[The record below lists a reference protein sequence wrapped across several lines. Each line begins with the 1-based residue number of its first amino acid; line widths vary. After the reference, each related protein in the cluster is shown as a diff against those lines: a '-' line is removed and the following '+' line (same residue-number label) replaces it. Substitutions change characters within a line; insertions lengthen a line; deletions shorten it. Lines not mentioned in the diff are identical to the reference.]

1 MGAQKNKNIEAI
13 YPLSPLQQGML
24 FHYVYNPESA
34 TYFEQFS
41 VKLQGDL
48 DVSTF
53 KEAWQTVVQRHGTLR
68 TSFVWKKLDRMLQVV
83 QRHVDIPFV
92 ELDWRGMSEEDQKQ
106 RLQQYAADDRKKG
119 FQLNK
124 APLLRFHL
132 IRLRDDLYQ
141 FIWSFHHLLADGWS
155 MPIILKE
162 AFLIYESKRAG
173 RPVQLPAVRPY
184 RDYINWL
191 QAQDVSKAQEYWRHL
206 LGDYAPVSLPII
218 HSEKNETPGERAHEI
233 FELSREISD
242 RLQQTARQFQVTV
255 NTFVQAAWG
264 LLLSRYLRQNDV
276 VFGATFSGRPPQLKG
291 VENMV
296 GMFINT
302 LPVRVR
308 FHREQTI
315 DKILKTLQ
323 KQAADTRDVEYTP
336 LVDIQGWID
345 LPRDVP
351 LFDTI
356 VVFENYPVDSSM
368 QSLPGSIRF
377 SDISSYERSNYPLS
391 LIATFKGQLSVKLAY
406 DAARV
411 EAKQVRVLADQLR
424 AVLTF
429 MAEHP
434 QAKVDALPFTNEEE
448 RRTVLYEW
456 NKATLPY
463 EGHLCLHQKFEQTAE
478 DFPQRTALVFKDTTL
493 SFAELNRRANQIAHY
508 LIDKGVKP
516 ETPVGLCLERSAE
529 MIIGLLAILKAGG
542 VYVPMDPNYPQER
555 IRFITRDTGMKIALT
570 LSRNQ
575 SALTDSGIETL
586 ALDASPSP
594 FADLSEENPN
604 VVLTSDNAA
613 YIIYTSGST
622 GRPKGVV
629 VTHRSVMNLAA
640 NLKHLIYDPL
650 GKESVR
656 ISLNAPIVFDASMQ
670 RIVMMLHGHEL
681 HIIPEEIRGDGAAM
695 VRFFRQN
702 KIESADGV
710 PSQLKLMLEAGLLDK
725 GQAKPKVF
733 TTGGEALDADLWQKL
748 YRQNEITFFNMY
760 GPTECTVDAS
770 ITKVQTAGSRPTIGR
785 ALANTRFYVL
795 DEHLQP
801 VPLGAPGELCVG
813 GAGLARGYLNRP
825 DLTAL
830 AFVPDPFA
838 EEAGARMY
846 RTGDLVRWR
855 PDGMLEFLGRIDHQV
870 KLRGFRIELGE
881 IENALRLHPQIKD
894 AVVLLRQDDPNN
906 PFLAAYCIHQGEQ
919 TPERNEIRAFLKQH
933 LPDYMVPAAY
943 VFMESFPVT
952 ASGKIYHRAF
962 PKPQES
968 DLGGGEKIAPRTA
981 SEELLATLWKDILK
995 VKEVGATDNFFD
1007 LGGHSLLATQ
1017 LVSRV
1022 RDAFGIELPLRQI
1035 FETPVLADLALKID
1049 EMALKDQELQAPPIT
1064 PVPREGDLP
1073 LSFAQ
1078 QRLWFL
1084 DQLAPGTANY
1094 NTPSAFR
1101 LKGTLNID
1109 VLKQSIEEVVRRHEI
1124 LRTTFAQRDGD
1135 PIQIIHDSMPVDIP
1149 FSDLSGLPEEEKEAK
1164 AREIARQDALTPFD
1178 LAKGPL
1184 FRLQLLKFA
1193 ENDHLVLI
1201 NLHHIITDGWS
1212 MGVLIREIA
1221 TLYNAF
1227 AEGKPSPLPELPVQY
1242 ADYAVWQRNWLQGE
1256 VLQKQLD
1263 FWKNYIGENPPV
1275 LELPTDHPRPAMQTF
1290 NGKSLRYDLPPE
1302 LSRQVQTFSQKQG
1315 ATLFMTLLAAFQSL
1329 LRRYTR
1335 QDQILVGS
1343 PIANRTRSET
1353 EQLIGF
1359 FVNTLVFK
1367 ADFSAA
1373 DDFKSLLKQVRENT
1387 LQAYAHQDLPFE
1399 QLVEALQPERDMSH
1413 SPLFQVAFILQNAPF
1428 ERLQLKHLTV
1438 EPFQPENPTAKYDLT
1453 LYTSESDEGI
1463 VTFWEFNT
1471 DLFEEATI
1479 RRMMEHFRNLLT
1491 AVVKEPGQ
1499 KVDAIDFLTSRE
1511 KQLLFEE
1518 WNATQR
1524 DFPDN
1529 TTVHALFEALAQTQP
1544 EAPAVRY
1551 HEQEWTYAQLNA
1563 RANQLAHFLLQK
1575 GIRTDEIVGI
1585 SLPRGLDVPVAILGI
1600 LKAGGAFLNIDPT
1613 YPQERIRYMIEDSGL
1628 RFVITT
1634 ETLAQALPLGQAEAI
1649 VIEKEQQTIA
1659 AQADTNPER
1668 RVMTENLA
1676 YVIYTSGSTGKP
1688 KGTLLPHRGLC
1699 NLAKAQQRAFNITRQ
1714 SRILQFASLS
1724 FDASVWETVMALL
1737 NGATLVYTD
1746 QETLVTGQGLH
1757 SVLKEQ
1763 KITTITLPPSVLA
1776 VMPQDALPDLQTII
1790 TAGEKCTRDLV
1801 QRWGQN
1807 RQFVNA
1813 YGPTET
1819 TVCASMYQTSEDE
1832 DREPPI
1838 GKPIDN
1844 FRLYVVDEN
1853 LQAVPIGV
1861 PGELCIAGVGLARG
1875 YLNRPDLT
1883 AERFVPDPFTKEPG
1897 ARMYRSGDLVRWLPD
1912 GNLEFLGRIDH
1923 QVKVRG
1929 FRIELGEIEAVLT
1942 SHEKIRDAAVLV
1954 REDKPGEQRLVG
1966 YYVTEDGQPLA
1977 ANQLKAFLKNQ
1988 LPEYMVPTAFVHLK
2002 AMPLTPNGKVD
2013 RKALP
2018 APEFSRSDLQTEYV
2032 APRNENE
2039 EKLAAIVSELL
2050 HIEKVGVFDNFF
2062 DLGGHSLLATKFM
2075 SRIREQF
2082 NVELPLRTLFEK
2094 PTIAELA
2101 IAIDESHSDLA
2112 GESIERVERETLQL
2126 DDVLAELED
2135 LSDEEVRRLLDE
2147 EAEEDDDDKI

>member
-41 VKLQGDL
+41 VKLHGNL
-48 DVSTF
+48 HIAAF
-53 KEAWQTVVQRHGTLR
+53 KEAWQTVVQRHSALR

-83 QRHVDIPFV
+83 QRRVDIPFV
-92 ELDWRGMSEEDQKQ
+92 ELDWRGMPEEEQKQ

-132 IRLRDDLYQ
+132 IRLDDNLYQ

-162 AFLIYESKRAG
+162 AFLLYEAKRQQK
-173 RPVQLPAVRPY
+173 PLQLPPVRPY

-191 QAQDVSKAQEYWRHL
+191 QKQDLSKAKTYWKRL
-206 LGDYAPVSLPII
+206 LSDYSPLPLPFVR
-218 HSEKNETPGERAHEI
+218 SARNEAPGERSAVI
-233 FELSREISD
+233 FELSETLSE
-242 RLQQTARQFQVTV
+242 RLQQTARRFQVTV

-308 FHREQTI
+308 FNARENAEH
-315 DKILKTLQ
+315 ILKSLQ
-323 KQAADTRDVEYTP
+323 KQAAETREVEYTP
-336 LVDIQGWID
+336 LADIQGWAD
-345 LPRDVP
+345 LPRDIA

-368 QSLPGSIRF
+368 QSLPGSVRF
-377 SDISSYERSNYPLS
+377 SEISSYERSNYPLS
-391 LIATFKGQLSVKLAY
+391 LIATFKGRLSLKLAF
-406 DAARV
+406 DTART
-411 EAKQVRVLADQLR
+411 EEDQVRILADQLQS
-424 AVLTF
+424 VLTF
-429 MAEHP
+429 MVEHP
-434 QAKVDALPFTNEEE
+434 EAPVEKIPFSDRQE
-448 RRTVLYEW
+448 RDLVLHRW
-456 NKATLPY
+456 NDRTLPY
-463 EGHLCLHQKFEQTAE
+463 EEHLCLQHKFEQTA
-478 DFPQRTALVFKDTTL
+478 DAFPQRTALVFKDTAL
-493 SFAELNRRANQIAHY
+493 NFAELNRRANHVAHY
-508 LIDKGVKP
+508 LIEKGVKP

-529 MIIGLLAILKAGG
+529 MMIGLLAILKAGG
-542 VYVPMDPNYPQER
+542 AYVPMDPNYPRER
-555 IRFITRDTGMKIALT
+555 IDFIVRDTGMQLALT
-570 LSRNQ
+570 LTANRSV
-575 SALTDSGIETL
+575 LDGTGIETL
-586 ALDASPSP
+586 ALDELPSA
-594 FADLSEENPN
+594 FSSGETQNPR
-604 VVLTSDNAA
+604 VAMTSDNAA

-622 GRPKGVV
+622 GKPKGVV
-629 VTHRSVMNLAA
+629 VSHRSVMNLAA
-640 NLKHLIYDPL
+640 NLQHLIYNPL
-650 GKESVR
+650 EKEAVR

-681 HIIPEEIRGDGAAM
+681 HIIPEEIRGDGAAL
-695 VRFFRQN
+695 VRFFRRN

-710 PSQLKLMLEAGLLDK
+710 PSQLKLMLEAGLLEK

-733 TTGGEALDADLWQKL
+733 TTGGEALDENLWRTLFEEK
-748 YRQNEITFFNMY
+748 EITFFNMY

-770 ITKVQTAGSRPTIGR
+770 ITKVQTAGPRPTIGR

-795 DEHLQP
+795 DENLQP
-801 VPLGAPGELCVG
+801 VPLGAPGELCIS

-825 DLTAL
+825 ELTAQ
-830 AFVPDPFA
+830 AFVPDPFS
-838 EEAGARMY
+838 EEPGRRMY
-846 RTGDLVRWR
+846 RSGDLVRWR

-894 AVVLLRQDDPNN
+894 AVVLLRRDNADN
-906 PFLAAYCIHQGEQ
+906 PFLAAYCIPREKQAPDRGEL
-919 TPERNEIRAFLKQH
+919 RSFLKQH

-943 VFMESFPVT
+943 VFMERFPVT

-968 DLGGGEKIAPRTA
+968 DLGGAEKVQPRTA
-981 SEELLATLWKDILK
+981 AEELLATLWKDILK
-995 VKEVGATDNFFD
+995 VKNVGATDNFFD

-1022 RDAFGIELPLRQI
+1022 RDAFGVELPLRQI
-1035 FETPVLADLALKID
+1035 FETPILSDLALKI
-1049 EMALKDQELQAPPIT
+1049 EELALKDHSLQAPPIT

-1084 DQLAPGTANY
+1084 DQLTPGSANY

-1101 LKGTLNID
+1101 LKGELKLD
-1109 VLKQSIEEVVRRHEI
+1109 VLRRSIEEVVRRHEV
-1124 LRTTFAQRDGD
+1124 LRTTFEERDGD
-1135 PIQIIHDSMPVDIP
+1135 PVQIIHDSVPLDIP
-1149 FSDLSGLPEEEKEAK
+1149 LTDLSALSEKEK
-1164 AREIARQDALTPFD
+1164 EPRAREIARQDALKPFD
-1178 LAKGPL
+1178 LSKGPL
-1184 FRLQLLKFA
+1184 FRIQLLKFA

-1201 NLHHIITDGWS
+1201 NMHHIITDGWS
-1212 MGVLIREIA
+1212 MGVLIHEIA
-1221 TLYNAF
+1221 ALYNAF
-1227 AEGKPSPLPELPVQY
+1227 VQNKPSPLPELPVQY

-1275 LELPTDHPRPAMQTF
+1275 LELPTDRPRPAMQTF
-1290 NGKSLRYDLPPE
+1290 NGKSLRFDLPSD
-1302 LSRQVQTFSQKQG
+1302 LSRQILAFSQKQG

-1329 LRRYTR
+1329 LHRYSR
-1335 QDQILVGS
+1335 QERILVGS

-1353 EQLIGF
+1353 ERLIGF

-1373 DDFKSLLKQVRENT
+1373 EDFKSLLKQVRENT

-1471 DLFEEATI
+1471 DLFDEATVQ
-1479 RRMMEHFRNLLT
+1479 RMAEHFRNFLT
-1491 AVVKEPGQ
+1491 AVVREPGQ
-1499 KVDAIDFLTSRE
+1499 KIDAIDFLTARE
-1511 KQLLFEE
+1511 KQLLFDE
-1518 WNATQR
+1518 WNATRR
-1524 DFPDN
+1524 DYPDN
-1529 TTVHALFEALAQTQP
+1529 TTVHALFENLAQTQP
-1544 EAPAVRY
+1544 DLPAAQY
-1551 HEQEWTYAQLNA
+1551 HQQILTYAQLNA
-1563 RANQLAHFLLQK
+1563 RANQLAHYLLQK
-1575 GIRTDEIVGI
+1575 GVRSDEIVGI
-1585 SLPRGLDVPVAILGI
+1585 SLPRGLDVPAAILGI
-1600 LKAGGAFLNIDPT
+1600 LKAGGAFLNIDPA

-1628 RFVITT
+1628 RFVITH
-1634 ETLAQALPLGQAEAI
+1634 EALAQTLPLGQAQAI
-1649 VIEKEQQTIA
+1649 CLDREEGAIA
-1659 AQADTNPER
+1659 AMSVSDPRREVTAD
-1668 RVMTENLA
+1668 NLA

-1699 NLAKAQQRAFNITRQ
+1699 NLANAQKRAFHITRH

-1737 NGATLVYTD
+1737 NGAALVLAD
-1746 QETLVTGQGLH
+1746 QETLLTGQGLL
-1757 SVLKEQ
+1757 SVLKDQ
-1763 KITTITLPPSVLA
+1763 QITTVTLPPSVLA
-1776 VMPQDALPDLQTII
+1776 VMPQEAIPSLQTIV

-1801 QRWGQN
+1801 QRWGEG

-1819 TVCASMYQTSEDE
+1819 TVCASMYETRPHEE
-1832 DREPPI
+1832 IEPPI

-1883 AERFVPDPFTKEPG
+1883 AERFVPDPFANEAG

-1942 SHEKIRDAAVLV
+1942 THEKIRDAAVLV
-1954 REDKPGEQRLVG
+1954 REDHPGEQRLVG
-1966 YYVTEDGQPLA
+1966 YYVTEDGQALV
-1977 ANQLKAFLKNQ
+1977 ANELKAFLKNQ
-1988 LPEYMVPTAFVHLK
+1988 LPEYMVPTVFVHLQ

-2018 APEFSRSDLQTEYV
+2018 APEFSRSELQTEYV

-2039 EKLAAIVSELL
+2039 EKLAAIVAQLL
-2050 HIEKVGVFDNFF
+2050 NLEKVGVFDNFF

-2101 IAIDESHSDLA
+2101 IAIDESHSELA
-2112 GESIERVERETLQL
+2112 GETIERVQREAVQL
-2126 DDVLAELED
+2126 DDMLAELEN

-2147 EAEEDDDDKI
+2147 EENDDKI